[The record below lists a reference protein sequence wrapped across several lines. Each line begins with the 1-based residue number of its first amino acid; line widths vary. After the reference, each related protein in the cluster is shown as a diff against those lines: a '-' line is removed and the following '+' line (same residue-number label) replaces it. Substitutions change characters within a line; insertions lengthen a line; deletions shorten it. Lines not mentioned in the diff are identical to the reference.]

1 MSTDPDSRGGFGPYL
16 EGVGPTYV
24 DEEGDTQVI
33 RYGVLKDLERALD
46 LYGENVA
53 AFLVEPIQGEA
64 GYAISNLSLVI
75 GNLLYVFSRIV
86 VPPEGYLRGVAALC
100 KKHNVL
106 LICDEIQTVGLLPSS
121 YAPYKSRLSVF
132 RAYVERARCSH
143 ANMIISDR
151 TLFFWARLFRGV
163 VSGSSCLS

>member
-24 DEEGDTQVI
+24 DEEGDTQMI

-64 GYAISNLSLVI
+64 GYAISLNICAILI
-75 GNLLYVFSRIV
+75 MFVF
-86 VPPEGYLRGVAALC
+86 
-100 KKHNVL
+100 
-106 LICDEIQTVGLLPSS
+106 
-121 YAPYKSRLSVF
+121 
-132 RAYVERARCSH
+132 
-143 ANMIISDR
+143 
-151 TLFFWARLFRGV
+151 
-163 VSGSSCLS
+163 